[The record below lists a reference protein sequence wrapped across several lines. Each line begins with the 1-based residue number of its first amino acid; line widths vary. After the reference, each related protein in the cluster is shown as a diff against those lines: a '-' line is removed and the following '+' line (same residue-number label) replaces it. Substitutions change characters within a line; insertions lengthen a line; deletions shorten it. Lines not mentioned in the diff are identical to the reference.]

1 MKKHT
6 SDCDIISYALLRIV
20 YKLAEIDKQVRNYGT
35 DSPLHVSEIH
45 MIQEIKNSNGSHI
58 SEIARNLDVTRGAVS
73 QIIMKLEK
81 KGFVRKEM
89 DSENKLKLVPVL
101 TEKGETAD
109 FNHKKYH
116 EVFNNSIEG
125 ILKKN
130 NINERKVIK
139 KFLLDVE
146 EKCKELEKFIL

>member
-1 MKKHT
+1 MKKHI
-6 SDCDIISYALLRIV
+6 SDSDIISYALLRIV

-58 SEIARNLDVTRGAVS
+58 SEIARKLDVTRGAVS

-89 DSENKLKLVPVL
+89 ISENQLKLVPVL
-101 TEKGETAD
+101 TEKGEIAD
-109 FNHKKYH
+109 SSHKKYH
-116 EVFNNSIEG
+116 EVFNNSLKG
-125 ILKKN
+125 ILRKN
-130 NINERKVIK
+130 NIDERKIIK

-146 EKCKELEKFIL
+146 ERCKGFEELI

>member
-6 SDCDIISYALLRIV
+6 SDYDIIGYALLRIV
-20 YKLAEIDKQVRNYGT
+20 YKLAEIDKKVRDYGT
-35 DSPLHVSEIH
+35 DTPLHNSEIH
-45 MIQEIKNSNGSHI
+45 MIKEIKNSKGSHI
-58 SEIARNLDVTRGAVS
+58 SEIARKLDVTRGAVS

-89 DSENKLKLVPVL
+89 VSENQLKLVPVL

-109 FNHKKYH
+109 SNHNRYH
-116 EVFNNSIEG
+116 EVFNNSLKG

-130 NINERKVIK
+130 NINEREAIK
-139 KFLLDVE
+139 NFLLNVE
-146 EKCKELEKFIL
+146 EKCTELDEFIL